1 MWYTTELVVS
11 LKIPRGNFPYEKN
24 DIETPGGGWG
34 GGVLTSMAYWDLPL
48 HRV

>member
-24 DIETPGGGWG
+24 DIETPGGR
-34 GGVLTSMAYWDLPL
+34 VLTSMAYWDLPL